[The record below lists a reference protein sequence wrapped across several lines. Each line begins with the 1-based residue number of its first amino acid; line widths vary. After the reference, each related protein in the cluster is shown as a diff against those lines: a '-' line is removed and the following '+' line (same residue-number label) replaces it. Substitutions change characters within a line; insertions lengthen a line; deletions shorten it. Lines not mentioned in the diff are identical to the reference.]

1 MIMRANPD
9 DLDLSR
15 VASKV
20 IRSIGIKSGQS
31 VLDFGCGSG
40 IYAIPVA
47 RVVGNRGKVY
57 ALDKNREVLDN
68 VMKSADSAGL
78 DNIRKLDTPGGTQI
92 ALANDS
98 VDVVLLFD
106 VFHDYYFSSAG
117 ERQDLL
123 VEIRRILKK
132 GGILSVY
139 PKHMETE
146 AKAEIESAGFSLEN
160 QLTINLVHDKT
171 DIERGRI
178 MNFKKELA
186 IDNRVG
192 CEKLG

>member
-1 MIMRANPD
+1 MRSSPD

-20 IRSIGIKSGQS
+20 IRSVGVKAGQS

-40 IYAIPVA
+40 IYTIPVA

-57 ALDKNREVLDN
+57 ALDKDRTVLDN
-68 VMKSADSAGL
+68 LMKSADSAGL
-78 DNIRKLDTPGGTQI
+78 ANIRRLDTPGGTQI

-98 VDVVLLFD
+98 ADVALLFD
-106 VFHDYYFSSAG
+106 VFHDYYFSSLA

-123 VEIRRILKK
+123 GEIRRVLKP

-146 AKAEIESAGFSLEN
+146 AKTEIESAGFSLESDLL
-160 QLTINLVHDKT
+160 LTLVHNKT
-171 DIERGRI
+171 DIERGWI
-178 MNFKKELA
+178 MNFQKQFTE
-186 IDNRVG
+186 
-192 CEKLG
+192 

>member
-1 MIMRANPD
+1 MRANPD

-20 IRSIGIKSGQS
+20 IRSIGVKAGQA

-40 IYAIPVA
+40 IYTIPVA

-57 ALDKNREVLDN
+57 ALDKDSKVLDN
-68 VMKSADSAGL
+68 LMKSADSAGL
-78 DNIRKLDTPGGTQI
+78 ANIRKLDTPGGTQI

-106 VFHDYYFSSAG
+106 VFHDYYFSSVA

-123 VEIRRILKK
+123 REIRRILKQ
-132 GGILSVY
+132 GGILLVY
-139 PKHMETE
+139 PKHLETE
-146 AKAEIESAGFSLEN
+146 AKAEIESAGFSIQNEFSM
-160 QLTINLVHDKT
+160 TLVHDKT

-186 IDNRVG
+186 IENRVS
-192 CEKLG
+192 CAKLG